1 MNGVLGQFASSDIV
15 ITQFGNYVKL
25 SSKPGKL
32 PGGLRLTF
40 TTSEATHVTL
50 LAWDQTPIE
59 FFLSLF
65 VYEVSGLF
73 RGHKIQAFFL
83 LKSTN
88 AINH

>member
-15 ITQFGNYVKL
+15 ITQFGNYVKS

-50 LAWDQTPIE
+50 LA
-59 FFLSLF
+59 
-65 VYEVSGLF
+65 
-73 RGHKIQAFFL
+73 
-83 LKSTN
+83 
-88 AINH
+88 